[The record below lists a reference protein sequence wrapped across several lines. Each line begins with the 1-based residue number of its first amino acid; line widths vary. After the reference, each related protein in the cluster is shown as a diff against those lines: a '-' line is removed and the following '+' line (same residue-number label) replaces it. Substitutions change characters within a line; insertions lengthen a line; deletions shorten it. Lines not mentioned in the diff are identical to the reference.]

1 MKRVGK
7 IQVYS
12 DTDSGTTDYRQLTLD
27 WLANYNSENWDNTG
41 ALAPEDVAGTPP
53 SNANT
58 GEAPPVLR
66 DMVVKSPAAFDI
78 ETAVQFIRLGIP
90 ASVRVSFFTLNTPQT
105 SVFSD

>member
-27 WLANYNSENWDNTG
+27 WLADY
-41 ALAPEDVAGTPP
+41 VAGDFDDASAAQPDGN
-53 SNANT
+53 SNSNNT
-58 GEAPPVLR
+58 PPVLR